1 MASPSKFTSWLWPS
15 PASELSLESWRT
27 ALTAYSL
34 RVLVVTAGIVLS
46 VVLGSYWPDSP
57 PVSVWIVSSVYPLA
71 VLTLFVVRQSARTH
85 AAIMLGAFLVIT
97 PGLFA
102 NFGPFPTPFLCL
114 TTACVLSA
122 VLIGPRA
129 SLAFLASS
137 VALLLTGATL
147 HLRTQHTHP
156 PGETLHLWFR
166 VSLVWFTMTSWLL
179 FVTNWLTDRIDR
191 ALRQKSLA
199 VAAAE
204 QAGERHLVSEQRREA
219 TETALIEAQRHEAI
233 GRIAGGVSHDFN
245 NSLFVILGW
254 NDLLSRGDVSAEQRV
269 QGHEAIAKAGRHAA
283 ELARRLVAMG
293 RERPGTPH
301 VVALRPLVEDGVR
314 YLARLLPDSVRVS
327 SELSDVPPVAV
338 DPGLMQQVLLNLAL
352 EARDAMPDGG
362 RLSFEL
368 RLRANEPGQPAR
380 WVVLSVRD
388 TGHGLDE
395 EARSR
400 LQHPWGSGAG
410 TASGVGLAATRA
422 IVERA
427 GGRLEFESELGR
439 GTVCHVVLPVAA
451 VPEAAGA
458 NAEAGPGP
466 RARPPRRATILV
478 VEDDDAVRE
487 LMVVALRG
495 RGHQVREAA
504 DGDTA
509 MTLLSEGLAHDD
521 LLCIDGVLPGAPAT
535 AIIERFRVTRPGL
548 PILVCSGNLG
558 TPQLQALVQDERLP
572 FLPKPFTPEE
582 LARKVDEL
590 LVGRSLLGAKPPPA

>member
-1 MASPSKFTSWLWPS
+1 MVPPPKVSRWLWPA
-15 PASELSLESWRT
+15 PALELSLDSWRT
-27 ALTAYSL
+27 ALTAHSV
-34 RVLVVTAGIVLS
+34 RVLVTTAGLTLA
-46 VVLGSYWPDSP
+46 VVLGSYWPASP
-57 PVSVWIVSSVYPLA
+57 PLSVWMVSAVYPVA
-71 VLTLFVVRQSARTH
+71 VLALLLVRHSPRAD
-85 AAIMLGAFLVIT
+85 AAILLGAFLVIT

-102 NFGPFPTPFLCL
+102 SFGPSPTPYLCL

-129 SLAFLASS
+129 SLGFLGSS
-137 VALLLTGATL
+137 VALLLVGVAI
-147 HLRTQHTHP
+147 HLRLHRDHP
-156 PGETLHLWFR
+156 SSETLALWFR

-191 ALRQKSLA
+191 ALRQKGMAL
-199 VAAAE
+199 AAAE

-254 NDLLSRGDVSAEQRV
+254 NDLLSHGDVSAEQRV
-269 QGHEAIAKAGRHAA
+269 QGHDAIAKAGRHAA

-293 RERPGTPH
+293 RERPGPPH
-301 VVALRPLVEDGVR
+301 VIALRALVEDGVR

-327 SELSDVPPVAV
+327 SELVEVPPVAV

-368 RLRANEPGQPAR
+368 RVRASSDGQPAR
-380 WVVLSVRD
+380 WVVISVRD

-395 EARSR
+395 AARAR
-400 LQHPWGSGAG
+400 LQQPWGSGFG
-410 TASGVGLAATRA
+410 NSSGVGLAATRA

-439 GTVCHVVLPVAA
+439 GTVCHVVLPIATPPESAPARADSPPA
-451 VPEAAGA
+451 V
-458 NAEAGPGP
+458 
-466 RARPPRRATILV
+466 RAKPTRRATILV

-504 DGDTA
+504 DGDVA
-509 MTLLSEGLAHDD
+509 MALLSDGIAHDD

-590 LVGRSLLGAKPPPA
+590 LVGRSLLRPRP